1 LSWAVASEVK
11 EAVAWMFTVLVI
23 PPIVAATIAHP
34 FNVVDEV
41 NWKDALEA
49 FTGMIND
56 AGTTSA
62 VFVDFR
68 VTVEAD
74 EEGAV
79 KLTVQV
85 PGWPA
90 FKASGH
96 VICESADEEGESEIA
111 IERELDP

>member
-1 LSWAVASEVK
+1 
-11 EAVAWMFTVLVI
+11 M

-49 FTGMIND
+49 FTGTITA

-68 VTVEAD
+68 VTVEGD
-74 EEGAV
+74 EVGAV
-79 KLTVQV
+79 KLTMQV
-85 PGWPA
+85 PG
-90 FKASGH
+90 
-96 VICESADEEGESEIA
+96 
-111 IERELDP
+111 